1 MLKQYI
7 RYQIRKW
14 LPLLLVFVLY
24 ATFSTLISGLSIGLA
39 KYYSNPNA
47 STYTG
52 DQIVTL
58 MLLPSFSSLFILP
71 FFVYSYRTSKK
82 AVDTFYQAAYADK
95 TIRRTRILI
104 GLGIVL
110 ATITVSFWL
119 GTALYGLRYAAT
131 PAERVITTTGS
142 STSTMYI
149 LRNYVNFAYMPLAYL
164 VGVLLF
170 SGQYF
175 INCYLVSLGNHLID
189 QICTVLFGNF
199 ILAGIV
205 VMPTLYVL
213 SLATVGG
220 AQINDDFF
228 RPFYYGLGPA
238 TPILFLAILVN
249 PLVVGEGPNGLLDG
263 SVPHLV
269 IAISLYVVFAAVL
282 GVLVMKEKDPSGE
295 YAGKAGP
302 RNKAIA
308 FIPHVAG
315 LLVGIAFSCTGLLGI
330 GRILVIPIFLFALFG
345 VFYYIILSLWRRN
358 FKLNKLDWICFASV
372 VSFCLVLTVVEMVM
386 SMLRSPLNY

>member
-24 ATFSTLISGLSIGLA
+24 ATFSTLISGLSLGVA
-39 KYYSNPNA
+39 RYCGTPNA

-52 DQIVTL
+52 EQIVIA

-131 PAERVITTTGS
+131 PAERVITSTGS
-142 STSTMYI
+142 SASTTYI

-205 VMPTLYVL
+205 VMPTLYAL
-213 SLATVGG
+213 SLTWT
-220 AQINDDFF
+220 QLNSDFF
-228 RPFYYGLGPA
+228 RPFFYYGLGPV

-249 PLVVGEGPNGLLDG
+249 PLVVGEGPSGLLDD
-263 SVPHLV
+263 SVPHLA
-269 IAISLYVVFAAVL
+269 IAISLYVVFAAVI

-315 LLVGIAFSCTGLLGI
+315 LLAGIAFSCTGLLGI
-330 GRILVIPIFLFALFG
+330 GRVLVIPIFLFAIFG
-345 VFYYIILSLWRRN
+345 VFYYITLSLWRRN

-372 VSFCLVLTVVEMVM
+372 VGFCLVLTVIEMVM

>member
-24 ATFSTLISGLSIGLA
+24 ATFSTLISGLSLGLA
-39 KYYSNPNA
+39 RYYGTPNA

-52 DQIVTL
+52 DQIVIA

-82 AVDTFYQAAYADK
+82 AVDTFYQAAYADN

-131 PAERVITTTGS
+131 PAEQAITSTGS
-142 STSTMYI
+142 SASTTYI

-205 VMPTLYVL
+205 VMPTLYAL
-213 SLATVGG
+213 SLTWT
-220 AQINDDFF
+220 QLNSDFF
-228 RPFYYGLGPA
+228 RPFFYYGLGPV

-249 PLVVGEGPNGLLDG
+249 PLVVGEGPSGLLDG
-263 SVPHLV
+263 SVPHLA

-315 LLVGIAFSCTGLLGI
+315 LLAGIAFSCTGLLGI
-330 GRILVIPIFLFALFG
+330 GRVLVIPIFLFAIFG
-345 VFYYIILSLWRRN
+345 VFYYITLSLWRRN

-372 VSFCLVLTVVEMVM
+372 VGFCLVLTVIEMVM

>member
-24 ATFSTLISGLSIGLA
+24 ATFSTLISGLSLGVA
-39 KYYSNPNA
+39 RYYGTPNA

-52 DQIVTL
+52 EQIVIA

-131 PAERVITTTGS
+131 PAEQAITSTGS
-142 STSTMYI
+142 SASTTYI

-205 VMPTLYVL
+205 VMPTLYAL
-213 SLATVGG
+213 SLTWT
-220 AQINDDFF
+220 QLNSDFF
-228 RPFYYGLGPA
+228 RPFFYYGLGPV

-263 SVPHLV
+263 SVPHLA

-315 LLVGIAFSCTGLLGI
+315 LLTGIAFSCTGLLGI
-330 GRILVIPIFLFALFG
+330 GRVLVIPIFLFAIFG
-345 VFYYIILSLWRRN
+345 VFYYIALSLWRRN

-372 VSFCLVLTVVEMVM
+372 VGFCLVLTVIEMVM

>member
-24 ATFSTLISGLSIGLA
+24 ATFSTLISGLSLGVA
-39 KYYSNPNA
+39 RYCGTPNA

-52 DQIVTL
+52 EQIVIA

-131 PAERVITTTGS
+131 PAEQAITSTGS
-142 STSTMYI
+142 SASTTYI

-205 VMPTLYVL
+205 VMPTLYAL
-213 SLATVGG
+213 SLTWT
-220 AQINDDFF
+220 QLNSDFF
-228 RPFYYGLGPA
+228 RPFFYYGLGPV

-249 PLVVGEGPNGLLDG
+249 PLVVGEGPSGLLDD
-263 SVPHLV
+263 SVPHLA
-269 IAISLYVVFAAVL
+269 IAISLYVVFAAVI

-315 LLVGIAFSCTGLLGI
+315 LLAGIAFSCTGLLGI
-330 GRILVIPIFLFALFG
+330 GRVLVIPIFLFAIFG
-345 VFYYIILSLWRRN
+345 VFYYITLSLWRRN

-372 VSFCLVLTVVEMVM
+372 VGFCLVLTVIEMVM

>member
-1 MLKQYI
+1 
-7 RYQIRKW
+7 
-14 LPLLLVFVLY
+14 
-24 ATFSTLISGLSIGLA
+24 
-39 KYYSNPNA
+39 
-47 STYTG
+47 
-52 DQIVTL
+52 
-58 MLLPSFSSLFILP
+58 
-71 FFVYSYRTSKK
+71 
-82 AVDTFYQAAYADK
+82 
-95 TIRRTRILI
+95 
-104 GLGIVL
+104 
-110 ATITVSFWL
+110 
-119 GTALYGLRYAAT
+119 
-131 PAERVITTTGS
+131 
-142 STSTMYI
+142 
-149 LRNYVNFAYMPLAYL
+149 
-164 VGVLLF
+164 
-170 SGQYF
+170 
-175 INCYLVSLGNHLID
+175 
-189 QICTVLFGNF
+189 
-199 ILAGIV
+199 
-205 VMPTLYVL
+205 MPTLYVL

-238 TPILFLAILVN
+238 TPILSLAILVN

-269 IAISLYVVFAAVL
+269 IAISLYVIFAAVL

-372 VSFCLVLTVVEMVM
+372 VGFCLVLTVVEMVM

>member
-24 ATFSTLISGLSIGLA
+24 ATFSTLISGLSLGIA
-39 KYYSNPNA
+39 RYYGTPNA

-52 DQIVTL
+52 DQIVIA

-131 PAERVITTTGS
+131 PAERTIAPTGS
-142 STSTMYI
+142 SSDTIYI
-149 LRNYVNFAYMPLAYL
+149 IRNYVNFAYMPLAYI

-205 VMPTLYVL
+205 VMPTLYAL
-213 SLATVGG
+213 SLTWT
-220 AQINDDFF
+220 QLNSDFL
-228 RPFYYGLGPA
+228 RPFFYYGLGPV

-249 PLVVGEGPNGLLDG
+249 PLVVGEGPSGLLDD
-263 SVPHLV
+263 SVPHLA

-315 LLVGIAFSCTGLLGI
+315 LLAGIAFSCTGLLGI
-330 GRILVIPIFLFALFG
+330 GRILVIPIFLFAIFG
-345 VFYYIILSLWRRN
+345 VFYYITLSLWRRN

-372 VSFCLVLTVVEMVM
+372 VGFCLVLTVIEMVM